1 MSELSPFRMLAKEY
15 AADLL
20 TREEYVKLRSNLLVM
35 LQQKGTVDLQ
45 DLDNFVRLHRS
56 SDEEDDSTS
65 DGYSISDW
73 LIIVLGLIA
82 ALALAYI
89 LYS

>member
-56 SDEEDDSTS
+56 SDEEDDSAS

-73 LIIVLGLIA
+73 LIILLGLIA
-82 ALALAYI
+82 ALVLAYI